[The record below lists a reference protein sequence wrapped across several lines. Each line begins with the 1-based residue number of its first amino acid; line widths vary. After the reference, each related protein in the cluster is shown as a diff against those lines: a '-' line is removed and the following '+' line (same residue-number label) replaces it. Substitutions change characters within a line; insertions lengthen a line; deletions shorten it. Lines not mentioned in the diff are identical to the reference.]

1 MIAVRITA
9 ILLSLFIVSCA
20 VPTIDTKQ
28 YHGDTNQS
36 QASSGPVA
44 ELQRLA
50 ISALN
55 RQQFDQAVTYLQRAI
70 KIEPR
75 NALSW
80 HYLAQS
86 YWHKKSFRQCL
97 DMIERAYSY
106 STAEDDLDRANAAL
120 KTQCSAN

>member
-1 MIAVRITA
+1 MIAIRIIVVVFS
-9 ILLSLFIVSCA
+9 ILIASCA
-20 VPTIDTKQ
+20 VPTIDTEQ
-28 YHGDTNQS
+28 YHGETNQS

-50 ISALN
+50 IRALN
-55 RQQFDQAVTYLQRAI
+55 EQQLDQAVGYLQRAI

-86 YWHKKSFRQCL
+86 YWHKKDYSHCL

-106 STAEDDLDRANAAL
+106 SSVEDDLDRANAAL
-120 KTQCSAN
+120 KIQCQAN